1 MSRTFLLA
9 KQLAATA
16 PSGRQ
21 CRESGTEGSPA
32 GVRHR
37 SGGQARRLP
46 IVFKAAIEVTASQ
59 SQDGVAAR
67 TVQNMPDCLQRE
79 PITVLQPASMTP
91 EPTNRCWLRNSGYRM
106 RSAFLSKYSASV
118 RILLANSGS
127 SV

>member
-1 MSRTFLLA
+1 MKTRQFDGLL
-9 KQLAATA
+9 
-16 PSGRQ
+16 
-21 CRESGTEGSPA
+21 SPEER

-67 TVQNMPDCLQRE
+67 TVQNMLDCLQRE

-91 EPTNRCWLRNSGYRM
+91 EPTNRCVSAGSTGERYVGVSSRANARLENSDP
-106 RSAFLSKYSASV
+106 K
-118 RILLANSGS
+118 
-127 SV
+127 